1 MNCCLYCF
9 IRHSEALLNEL
20 SQTALN
26 RVMSQPCWPRRP
38 RQPREKFIK
47 STWTSSHYPHPST
60 TGCHL
65 LFLPLSNFASRLL
78 RLLFSRHIPPPPISL
93 FLSLFLV
100 GLCCPQGV
108 WDSFGDS
115 LYVSWPELRRW
126 GSFDGAGIIHPVRWA
141 VQHCHPAA
149 PYTYCMYIDTDTDF
163 LRSKLWN
170 FPITPTR
177 L

>member
-78 RLLFSRHIPPPPISL
+78 RLLFSRHIPPLQFLYFSRF
-93 FLSLFLV
+93 FLSASAVPRGYETVLETRCMCHGLSSGDEDPLMVLGLFILFA
-100 GLCCPQGV
+100 GLYNTVTQQH
-108 WDSFGDS
+108 
-115 LYVSWPELRRW
+115 R
-126 GSFDGAGIIHPVRWA
+126 IHTV
-141 VQHCHPAA
+141 C
-149 PYTYCMYIDTDTDF
+149 T
-163 LRSKLWN
+163 
-170 FPITPTR
+170 
-177 L
+177 